1 MRTVLTVLC
10 LLVLAG
16 CAASRTVDGTDEP
29 AVVSELRG
37 EAGNDAAAVLAFYVR
52 TRKLSATELVR
63 EQENARRALARSR
76 SDGNR
81 MRYALVLAVP
91 GATAADETRALEAV
105 EPLTRNTA
113 SPLHGLALLIT
124 AFLQE
129 QRRLDAQAQGLQ
141 QKLDAMLELERSMT
155 GREGSVQ
162 RKR

>member
-1 MRTVLTVLC
+1 MKGPLAALL

-16 CAASRTVDGTDEP
+16 CAVSRTPDAVEEP
-29 AVVSELRG
+29 AAVSELRS
-37 EAGNDAAAVLAFYVR
+37 EAGNDAGAALAFYAR
-52 TRKLSATELVR
+52 IRKLSAADLAR
-63 EQENARRALARSR
+63 EQDAVRRALTRSR
-76 SDGNR
+76 SDANR
-81 MRYALVLAVP
+81 MRYALALAVP
-91 GATAADETRALEAV
+91 GAPAADEARALEAL

-124 AFLQE
+124 TFLQE

-155 GREGSVQ
+155 GREGGLQ

>member
-1 MRTVLTVLC
+1 MKIWPALLS

-16 CAASRTVDGTDEP
+16 CAVSRTADVTDEP
-29 AVVSELRG
+29 AAVSELRN
-37 EAGNDAAAVLAFYVR
+37 EAGNDVAAVMAFYAR
-52 TRKLSATELVR
+52 TRKLSATDLAR
-63 EQENARRALARSR
+63 EQETARRAQLRSR

-91 GATAADETRALEAV
+91 GAPAADETRALETL

-124 AFLQE
+124 TFLQE

-155 GREGSVQ
+155 GRDGGVQ